1 MRKIVTVS
9 VRYLYANITISS
21 RTIAVNRTLSCVP
34 SYDIRYDIG
43 YDIPRKI
50 VRYLPLNRTI
60 SKGAWRTYARALTR
74 VTGPTH
80 SGSLFHH
87 AQITPPHCH

>member
-1 MRKIVTVS
+1 MREIVTVS

-60 SKGAWRTYARALTR
+60 SKGAWRTYARAR
-74 VTGPTH
+74 
-80 SGSLFHH
+80 
-87 AQITPPHCH
+87 

>member
-1 MRKIVTVS
+1 MLQSNAAGGCVRS
-9 VRYLYANITISS
+9 LRYLYDICTPKFDAKITISS

-60 SKGAWRTYARALTR
+60 SKGAWRTYARAR
-74 VTGPTH
+74 
-80 SGSLFHH
+80 
-87 AQITPPHCH
+87 